1 MSILVDTN
9 VLLRR
14 TQPDH
19 ESHTLAVESVASLLE
34 SGEPVYVTPQNVS
47 EFWNVC
53 TRPSAQNGLGLS
65 VAQTAAEVA
74 KIEQALI
81 LLPGSPAAYT
91 EWKRLVL
98 KHGVIGTKVHDARLV
113 AAMNVHGIRHI
124 LTFNI
129 ADFKRFEIEPLHPSS
144 VVAKR

>member
-1 MSILVDTN
+1 LSILVDTN
-9 VLLRR
+9 ILLRR

-19 ESHTLAVESVASLLE
+19 ESHTLAVESVAFLLE
-34 SGEPVYVTPQNVS
+34 SGEAVYFAPQNIS

-53 TRPSAQNGLGLS
+53 TRPAAQNGLGLS

-81 LLPGSPAAYT
+81 LLPESPASYT

-98 KHGVIGTKVHDARLV
+98 KHGVIGTKVHDARLA
-113 AAMNVHGIRHI
+113 AAMNVHGIPRI

-129 ADFKRFEIEPLHPSS
+129 ADFKRFDIEPLHPSS
-144 VVAKR
+144 VIR